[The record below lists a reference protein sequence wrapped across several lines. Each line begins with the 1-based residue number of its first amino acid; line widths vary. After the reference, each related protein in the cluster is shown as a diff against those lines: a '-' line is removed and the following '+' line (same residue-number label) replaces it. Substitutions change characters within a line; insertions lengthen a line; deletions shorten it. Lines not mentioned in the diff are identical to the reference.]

1 MIGGSGVTPP
11 LRPAIRT
18 ETLLRASHAAAFSWG
33 AVSDSNGRN
42 ATMKTR
48 TAALCLAVV
57 LALPVAARADD
68 NADKLA
74 VATQLTEK
82 TVLKNLD
89 TGFYGALEKTV
100 STMPE
105 GKAEKVRSEA
115 KAEFD
120 KQRKEL
126 LEGLSKQYAE
136 KFSLDELNE
145 LNKIYDN
152 KTYQKFQAV
161 NADPKSDV
169 NLLSQAVVTRLLNML
184 TLAAANEQNGGI
196 PGGLPGGMPMPQK

>member
-1 MIGGSGVTPP
+1 
-11 LRPAIRT
+11 
-18 ETLLRASHAAAFSWG
+18 
-33 AVSDSNGRN
+33 
-42 ATMKTR
+42 MKTR
-48 TAALCLAVV
+48 TAALCLAAA
-57 LALPVAARADD
+57 LALPLAAKADD

-74 VATQLTEK
+74 VATKLTEK

-89 TGFYGALEKTV
+89 TGFGGALEKTV

-105 GKAEKVRSEA
+105 DRAVQVRKEA

-120 KQRKEL
+120 KQRQEL

-136 KFSLDELNE
+136 KFSLDELKE
-145 LNKIYDN
+145 LEKIYDD

-161 NADPKSDV
+161 NADPKSEV

-184 TLAAANEQNGGI
+184 TLAAASDQKGGA
-196 PGGLPGGMPMPQK
+196 PGGLPGGLPAPQK